1 MVMTAAPADTV
12 IVMSHL
18 ILLLYS
24 LEFSSSGMSVKRLR
38 SPRLLAFGTIVGV
51 VDVDNSDAVGLSPL
65 LGVEAWLRDV
75 DGVGRAT
82 FISVLSGLG
91 RISLNIVFMPRLL
104 DMELAGT
111 AVGGIGQRYANKEFA
126 EPDSDL

>member
-24 LEFSSSGMSVKRLR
+24 LEFSSSGMSVNRLR

-51 VDVDNSDAVGLSPL
+51 VDVGNSEAGDLSPL
-65 LGVEAWLRDV
+65 LGVEA
-75 DGVGRAT
+75 
-82 FISVLSGLG
+82 
-91 RISLNIVFMPRLL
+91 
-104 DMELAGT
+104 
-111 AVGGIGQRYANKEFA
+111 
-126 EPDSDL
+126 